1 MANPAATT
9 PNALDTTRAAAA
21 LPEADGVATEPEEL
35 TLSEDVC
42 VAVVE
47 SEVAESELVDNGS
60 VDDDFEEPDDDAVE
74 VTSELGEAEPV
85 INVIPELGKV
95 EKMIGVALSPWVF
108 DLVPVI
114 IAVEGEVVV
123 ASADEVEDAVTA
135 APFPN
140 PGR

>member
-1 MANPAATT
+1 M
-9 PNALDTTRAAAA
+9 
-21 LPEADGVATEPEEL
+21 ATEPEEL

-60 VDDDFEEPDDDAVE
+60 DDDDSEEPDDDAVE

-95 EKMIGVALSPWVF
+95 EKMMGVALSPWVF